1 MTLDEILNSTKFPD
15 EVTKNQVFKTVHS
28 LDDDVQE
35 ALLAYQDESSEF
47 FQNAQPKLLAKKFL
61 ADPSKYSQLF
71 HYTTSE
77 SLKLILETKTFLA
90 GSIGEMN
97 DSEEVKHTYDLCVN
111 TLTSLG
117 ASENEIHEFSIQF
130 VFTMIHFD
138 TYLWCFTDNGD
149 SMAMG
154 RYGDVALEFDNQDV
168 QNIVSNEFTPLNFA
182 NGYLKSGDAFV
193 FPLVVNYDHEFQ
205 RQYLFPIVRVVLTCI
220 RNMDIDSTDMNEI
233 LQNSMHPL
241 YLLSLCFKRP
251 EIWEERE
258 IRFVI
263 LRLVKDGRTQEDIV
277 LKNKHKIKIGLNES
291 VLKQVIL
298 DRNWTNKMSEMRGTL
313 NKYGFIGT
321 DLRLTKI
328 PY

>member
-15 EVTKNQVFKTVHS
+15 EVTRNQVFETVNS
-28 LDDDVQE
+28 LDEDGKE

-47 FQNAQPKLLAKKFL
+47 FQNAQPELLAKRFL
-61 ADPSKYSQLF
+61 AEPNKYPQLF
-71 HYTTSE
+71 HYTTSS
-77 SLKLILETKTFLA
+77 SLKSILETKTFLA
-90 GSIGEMN
+90 GSISEMN
-97 DSEEVKHTYDLCVN
+97 DSEEIKHTYDLCVSILN
-111 TLTSLG
+111 SLG
-117 ASENEIHEFSIQF
+117 ASENEIHEFAIQF

-138 TYLWCFTDNGD
+138 TYLWCFTGNGD

-154 RYGDVALEFDNQDV
+154 RYGDTVLKFDNQDI
-168 QNIVSNEFTPLNFA
+168 QNVVSNEFTPLNFA

-193 FPLVVNYDHEFQ
+193 FPLVVNYNQKFQ
-205 RQYLFPIVRVVLTCI
+205 RQYLLPIVKVVLACI
-220 RNMDIDSTDMNEI
+220 KNMNVDLKDMNEI
-233 LQNSMHPL
+233 LQNSMHSL

-263 LRLVKDGRTQEDIV
+263 LRLVKDGKTQEDIV
-277 LKNKHKIKIGLNES
+277 LKNKHKIKIGLDES
-291 VLKQVIL
+291 ILKQVIL
-298 DRNWTNKMSEMRGTL
+298 DRNWTNKMSKMREIL
-313 NKYGFIGT
+313 NKYGFVST